1 MQNTHAPPSPH
12 PHPRTID
19 ARRRAGLC
27 CEVQKHRAPPA
38 AISRHFKTGLDMSDA
53 LGTYAKIWRAHL
65 VHTDDAGASL
75 VYIDRHIL
83 HTDTSA
89 QAFDGLRLA
98 QRGARRAEAC
108 FAPYADAPAGNP
120 VQAKLLDTLD
130 ANAHEYHLA
139 RFENGELAEGILQPG
154 MTVCGQRA
162 DIGMF
167 GGIGAVCFFAD
178 AAACEHALATQTLR
192 LSAPPVMYIEMD
204 ADMAA
209 HSAESLLAQL
219 VQQTGLPALRTHALE
234 MGGSGI
240 AAMDIDARLR
250 LAALLSGITPFGAL
264 IAPDEKTID
273 WLKGKSH
280 APSGRDWAFAC
291 EYWEDL
297 RADENAPYDAR
308 VTLGST
314 AARSA

>member
-1 MQNTHAPPSPH
+1 MN
-12 PHPRTID
+12 
-19 ARRRAGLC
+19 
-27 CEVQKHRAPPA
+27 
-38 AISRHFKTGLDMSDA
+38 
-53 LGTYAKIWRAHL
+53 
-65 VHTDDAGASL
+65 L

-98 QRGARRAEAC
+98 QRDVRRAEAS
-108 FAPYADAPAGNP
+108 FAPHADAPAGNP

-162 DIGMF
+162 DIGAF
-167 GGIGAVCFFAD
+167 GGIGAVCFFTD
-178 AAACEHALATQTLR
+178 AAACEHALATQTLHI
-192 LSAPPVMYIEMD
+192 APPPVMHIEIGED
-204 ADMAA
+204 IPVQ
-209 HSAESLLAQL
+209 SAESLLAQL
-219 VQQTGLPALRTHALE
+219 VQQAGLPALRTHTLE
-234 MGGSGI
+234 MGGAGI
-240 AAMDIDARLR
+240 RAMDIDARMR
-250 LAALLSGITPFGAL
+250 LCALLSSITPFGAL
-264 IAPDEKTID
+264 VAPDEKTID

-280 APSGRDWAFAC
+280 SPSGRDWAFAC
-291 EYWEDL
+291 EYWESL

-308 VTLGST
+308 ITLGSA